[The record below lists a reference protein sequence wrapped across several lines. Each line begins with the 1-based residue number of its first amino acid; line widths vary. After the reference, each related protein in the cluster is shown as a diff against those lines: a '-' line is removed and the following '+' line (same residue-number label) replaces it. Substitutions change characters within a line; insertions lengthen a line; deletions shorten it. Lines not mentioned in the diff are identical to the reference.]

1 MDHIPLL
8 DEVTHVVV
16 HRGSRG
22 DGFLHGAAVV
32 HHAGTWYASWGSSPV
47 DENSLLER
55 ECGRRGDVR
64 GGARR
69 WGPVEVIGP
78 NLDGAEARSH
88 GVFHV
93 QDGVLWSLVPRFGR
107 PRDAADAAS
116 TFPGLVTDA
125 FRLDPDSG
133 RWELHAEAVAHDFW
147 PMDAPTRLPDGRWI
161 MGGLSGRQNAVVATS
176 GRAPL
181 AWERVEIPRPAGCD
195 MQFAE
200 TSVLVWPGTGD
211 CSAIIR
217 YRAGSLPGLPEQVA
231 LVSTSSDAGRT
242 WAPLAASNLPLTA
255 SKPYAGHLPPARRS
269 WSATSGPTA
278 TPWCWRSPRPASAP
292 SAACG
297 ASATAPAP
305 PCGCRG
311 GPSRRSGPTPTPT
324 STTAASTWST
334 PSARKTAASPSSR
347 CTPSPTRKTRG
358 GATPRRVVRGRARL
372 RLGCGDRFWGV
383 DGPVQARAVCAE
395 IEWTAWP
402 AHHPCYQ
409 RVLAAIHKQYRE
421 CQLLPIRPEER
432 PIIAVEHQ
440 RIGLVHRI
448 VDHLPRAQDVA
459 TNHGWEMI

>member
-1 MDHIPLL
+1 MEDHENDVLGSARWPPFFGPGHVSKAAQPLWGGGPFPAVEHIPLL

-16 HRGSRG
+16 HRGTEG

-55 ECGRRGDVR
+55 ECGRRAR
-64 GGARR
+64 GLDGARR

-125 FRLDPDSG
+125 FRLDPDRG

-176 GRAPL
+176 ERAPL

-200 TSVLVWPGTGD
+200 TSVLVWPDTGE
-211 CSAIIR
+211 CSAIVR

-255 SKPYAGHLPPARRS
+255 SKPYAGHLSTGQAFLVGNAGPDRHTLVLAVTAPGERAFSRVWRIRHGASPALRLPGRAKSPQWSYPCAHEHDGSLYVVYSIGKEDCGLSILPLYAISHPQDARR
-269 WSATSGPTA
+269 
-278 TPWCWRSPRPASAP
+278 CE
-292 SAACG
+292 AA
-297 ASATAPAP
+297 
-305 PCGCRG
+305 
-311 GPSRRSGPTPTPT
+311 
-324 STTAASTWST
+324 
-334 PSARKTAASPSSR
+334 
-347 CTPSPTRKTRG
+347 
-358 GATPRRVVRGRARL
+358 PRRARQGTAQARL
-372 RLGCGDRFWGV
+372 R
-383 DGPVQARAVCAE
+383 
-395 IEWTAWP
+395 
-402 AHHPCYQ
+402 
-409 RVLAAIHKQYRE
+409 
-421 CQLLPIRPEER
+421 
-432 PIIAVEHQ
+432 
-440 RIGLVHRI
+440 
-448 VDHLPRAQDVA
+448 
-459 TNHGWEMI
+459 